1 MIRPASFRSNEQTAS
16 SNHYQQG
23 ALLSPEEIMDHA
35 LAEFDAMVSRLRE
48 EGIHVMVFEDDPE
61 ADTPDALFPNNW
73 VSFHADGR
81 IALYPMQAPNRRLE
95 RREDILAD
103 LEFVHGFAV
112 TEIVDFS
119 EFEEHDKFLE
129 GTGSMVLDRVHQR
142 AYAARSPRTDRD
154 ALEAF
159 CEAFDF
165 EGILFSANQTVENK
179 REPIYHTNVMM
190 SIGTRFAAICLDCID
205 DLDEREM
212 VLRSLQADGKT
223 VVDLREDQIAHFA
236 GNMLE
241 LQDGNGDACIV
252 MSEAAFRCLDEV
264 QREVLSA
271 FGRLIYMPLDVI
283 EACGGGSARC
293 MLAEVHLPFDS
304 HSH

>member
-1 MIRPASFRSNEQTAS
+1 
-16 SNHYQQG
+16 
-23 ALLSPEEIMDHA
+23 MDRA

-81 IALYPMQAPNRRLE
+81 IALYPMQAPNRRSE

-103 LEFVHGFAV
+103 LEFVHGFDV

-119 EFEEHDKFLE
+119 EFEEHEKFLE
-129 GTGSMVLDRVHQR
+129 GTGSMVLDRVHHR

-165 EGILFSANQTVENK
+165 EGIVFSANQTVGNK

-190 SIGTRFAAICLDCID
+190 SIGTHFAAICLDCID
-205 DLDEREM
+205 DFEEREM
-212 VLRSLQADGKT
+212 VLQTLRADGKT
-223 VVDLREDQIAHFA
+223 VVALREDQIAHFA

-241 LQDGNGDACIV
+241 LQDSSGEACIV
-252 MSEAAFRCLDEV
+252 MSEAAFRSLDEA
-264 QREVLSA
+264 QRAELSS
-271 FGRLIYMPLDVI
+271 FGRLIQTPLDVI
-283 EACGGGSARC
+283 ETCGGGSARC
-293 MLAEVHLPFDS
+293 MIAEVHLPVGS